1 VPALPAPERVL
12 VRNLRLILVGLKF
25 QVKMLSRSSFN
36 GILGILYPL
45 FFATVAFFMFR
56 AGAKNA
62 LPFAAL
68 GAAVMGIW
76 SSTSTSAGS
85 AMQRERWH
93 GTLELLVAAPSPFSL
108 VMLPM
113 TIAMSILGLYSMAAT
128 LLWGRVLFGIHVHVE
143 HWAAFCLSVVVAVV
157 SIGLVGFLMAV
168 AFVRYRASWA
178 LGNLFEYPV
187 WLICGFLVAFP
198 PLPDWVEKIAWV
210 LPPYWGMNAIRQSAE
225 GGTPLPDAAMCA
237 ALGLVYLAFGILVS
251 DYMLA
256 AARRRATLAL
266 T

>member
-1 VPALPAPERVL
+1 MQY
-12 VRNLRLILVGLKF
+12 VRLLLVGLRL

-45 FFATVAFFMFR
+45 FFATVAFFMYR
-56 AGAKNA
+56 AGAKEA
-62 LPFAAL
+62 LPYASL

-113 TIAMSILGLYSMAAT
+113 TIAMSVLGLYSMAAT
-128 LLWGRVLFGIHVHVE
+128 LLWGRVLFHIHIHVA
-143 HWAAFCLSVVVAVV
+143 HWLPFCVGIAVTV
-157 SIGLVGFLMAV
+157 ISIGMCGFLMAV
-168 AFVRYRASWA
+168 AFVRYRAAWA

-187 WLICGFLVAFP
+187 WLICGFLVTIDHFP
-198 PLPDWVEKIAWV
+198 GWVQAIAKG
-210 LPPYWGMNAIRQSAE
+210 LAPYWGMSAVRHAVQ
-225 GGTPLPDAAMCA
+225 GIPAYQDIGWCA
-237 ALGLVYLAFGILVS
+237 LLGAVYLTVGIAVT
-251 DYMLA
+251 DAMLK
-256 AARRRATLAL
+256 AARKRATLAL